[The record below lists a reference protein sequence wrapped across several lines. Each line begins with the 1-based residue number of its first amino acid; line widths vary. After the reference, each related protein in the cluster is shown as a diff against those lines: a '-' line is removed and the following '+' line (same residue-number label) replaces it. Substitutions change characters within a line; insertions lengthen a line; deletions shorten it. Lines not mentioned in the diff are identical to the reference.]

1 MKGID
6 NMEEYLKKIKET
18 LEKNEEKVCE
28 NLKNIKIDDNVK
40 SLEVQIFFDYGSIS
54 IVGYTMINENN
65 DNGTCVILDDEDLS
79 NVEAKESEFA
89 SIENE
94 NKLYDGIR
102 QLVIELFE
110 KNINL
115 LKIPTYIMMH
125 DSDERIY
132 VKK

>member
-1 MKGID
+1 
-6 NMEEYLKKIKET
+6 MEEYLRRIKGILET
-18 LEKNEEKVCE
+18 NEEKICE
-28 NLKNIKIDDNVK
+28 NLKNIKIDNSIK
-40 SLEVQIFFDYGSIS
+40 SLEVQIFFDYASVS
-54 IVGYTMINENN
+54 IVGYTMITENN
-65 DNGTCVILDDEDLS
+65 DNGTYVILDDQDLS
-79 NVEAKESEFA
+79 NVEAEESEFA

-94 NKLYDGIR
+94 NKLYDGI
-102 QLVIELFE
+102 QKLVIELFE

>member
-1 MKGID
+1 
-6 NMEEYLKKIKET
+6 MEEYLRRIKGILET
-18 LEKNEEKVCE
+18 NEEKICE
-28 NLKNIKIDDNVK
+28 NLKNIKIDNSIK
-40 SLEVQIFFDYGSIS
+40 SLEVQIFFDYASVS

-65 DNGTCVILDDEDLS
+65 DNGTYVILDDQDLS
-79 NVEAKESEFA
+79 NVEAEESEFA

-94 NKLYDGIR
+94 NKLYDGI
-102 QLVIELFE
+102 QKLVIELFE